1 MASSPQVRPG
11 YRWGDLGIR
20 AASALVLIPLAV
32 AAVWW
37 DAWAFLVLVSIG
49 AALLGLEWGLMSEP
63 TASNRIGAAVMLAV
77 LACVFAGWLGAFSA
91 AFTLM
96 VFGAAAAALYARRLR
111 CSAVD
116 AAYGVLY
123 IAWPCLVLVWLRR
136 LPDGRAWT
144 ILLFA
149 IAWAS
154 DISAYFL
161 GTWLKGPK
169 FWPRVSPKKTWAG
182 LAGGLIAGLLATVLV
197 VNWNRLGFVPTLDFQ
212 VVLTTRIALLV
223 GFIATIATMAG
234 DLWESALKRRFGVK
248 DAGRLIPGHGG
259 LLDRVDGMMFAVI
272 AVAASH
278 FAVGAWRLT

>member
-1 MASSPQVRPG
+1 M
-11 YRWGDLGIR
+11 R

-32 AAVWW
+32 LAVWW
-37 DAWAFLVLVSIG
+37 DGAAFLVLVSIA
-49 AALLGLEWGLMSEP
+49 AALLGLEWGMISEP
-63 TASNRIGAAVMLAV
+63 RAANRIGAAVMLAV

-96 VFGAAAAALYARRLR
+96 VFGAAAAALYAKRLG
-111 CSAVD
+111 CSALD

-123 IAWPCLVLVWLRR
+123 IGWPCLVLVWLRGQS
-136 LPDGRAWT
+136 DGRAWT

-169 FWPRVSPKKTWAG
+169 FWPRISPKKTWAG
-182 LAGGLIAGLLATVLV
+182 LGGGLAAGLLATLLV
-197 VNWNRLGFVPTLDFQ
+197 VNWNRLGLKPPIDFIVTLSP
-212 VVLTTRIALLV
+212 RIAVLV
-223 GFIATIATMAG
+223 GLIATIATMAG

-278 FAVGAWRLT
+278 LAVSYWRLA